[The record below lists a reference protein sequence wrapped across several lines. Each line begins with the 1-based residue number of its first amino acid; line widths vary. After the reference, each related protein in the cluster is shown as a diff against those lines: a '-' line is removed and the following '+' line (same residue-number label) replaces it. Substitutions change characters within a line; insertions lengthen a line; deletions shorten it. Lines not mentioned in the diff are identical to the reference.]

1 MDIISEAIRVMEQT
15 SFVLVKCQLHML
27 DVGHGLRSEHIVYV
41 MLDIECAIQHEK
53 SIPAMTVHSTANN
66 HTPDVTL
73 VLFSDAGISKML
85 APMMPPIDPSIAMG
99 KTKHGLIFKMNS
111 VPIAGMSTK
120 VVHHLGEHWSTL
132 LPIQDGAPIQAS
144 GMQCKSPQVITHGL
158 CGYLGVMMSW
168 CFCHPI
174 KFWSEYANP
183 VMVWLLEVT
192 HYVDG
197 LVVPISCRQCLNH
210 GIIVCV
216 TLKCLAPSATL
227 KLVCSIPIVLV
238 DDGGRCRL
246 FFVELETSRTCLWL
260 N

>member
-1 MDIISEAIRVMEQT
+1 MSAPHVGRRARPQVGT
-15 SFVLVKCQLHML
+15 PCLRN
-27 DVGHGLRSEHIVYV
+27 VGHWVCYSAWE
-41 MLDIECAIQHEK
+41 
-53 SIPAMTVHSTANN
+53 VHSCHDCALHCKQSHSRCHIGPVQWCRHQQNACPCDT
-66 HTPDVTL
+66 
-73 VLFSDAGISKML
+73 
-85 APMMPPIDPSIAMG
+85 PIDPSIAMG
-99 KTKHGLIFKMNS
+99 ETKHGLIFKTNS
-111 VPIAGMSTK
+111 VPIPGMSTK
-120 VVHHLGEHWSTL
+120 VVHHPGEHCSTL

-144 GMQCKSPQVITHGL
+144 GMQCKSPQVITYGL

-210 GIIVCV
+210 RIIGVSHWNV
-216 TLKCLAPSATL
+216 WRHLQPSSWFAAYPLSLLTM
-227 KLVCSIPIVLV
+227 V
-238 DDGGRCRL
+238 DYAGYSL
-246 FFVELETSRTCLWL
+246 L

>member
-1 MDIISEAIRVMEQT
+1 MDIISEAIRGMEQT

-27 DVGHGLRSEHIVYV
+27 DVGHGLRLEHLVYV

-66 HTPDVTL
+66 HTPDITL

-85 APMMPPIDPSIAMG
+85 APVMPPIDPSVAMG
-99 KTKHGLIFKMNS
+99 ETKHGLIFKINS

-120 VVHHLGEHWSTL
+120 VVHHPGLHCSTL

-168 CFCHPI
+168 YFCHPI

-197 LVVPISCRQCLNH
+197 LVVRARSLVGN
-210 GIIVCV
+210 VSTTELLCV
-216 TLKCLAPSATL
+216 SHWNVWRHLQPSSWFAAYPLSLLTM
-227 KLVCSIPIVLV
+227 V
-238 DDGGRCRL
+238 DDASYSL
-246 FFVELETSRTCLWL
+246 L